1 MSDTHTEAPSVY
13 SPSPEFAE
21 QANATEELYREAE
34 QDRLAFWAKQADRL
48 SWDTP
53 FTEVLDWSEA
63 PFAKWFVGG
72 KLNVAYNCVDRHV
85 EAGNG
90 DRVAI
95 LWEGAPV
102 GDSRTL
108 TYAELQ
114 AEVCRAANAL
124 TDLGLVAGD
133 RVAIYMPMVP
143 EAIVAMLACARLGVM
158 HSVVFAGFSAS
169 ALKARIEDAEAKL
182 VITTDGQFR
191 RGKAVSLKESVDE
204 AVGAGGQAGKST
216 VEHVLVVRRTGM
228 DTPWTE
234 GRDLWWHD
242 TVDAASPEHT
252 PEAFDAEHPLFLL
265 YTSGTTGKPKG
276 IMHTSGGFLTQASY
290 THHNVFDVKPD
301 TDVYWCTADIGWVT
315 GHTYI
320 VYGPLSNGV
329 TQVVYEGTPASPNE
343 HRHFEV
349 IEKYGVTIYYTAP
362 TVIRMFMKFGR
373 EIPDAHDLSSLRL
386 LGSVGEPINHEAW
399 RWYRDAFGGN
409 KTPIV
414 DTWWQTET
422 GSIMISPLPGVTET
436 KPGSAMRP
444 LPGITAKI
452 VDEDGNELVP
462 GADEAEHV
470 TGYLVLDEPWP
481 SMLRGIWGDPER
493 YKETYWSKYG
503 KQGWYFAGDGARV
516 DSDGS
521 IWLLGRIDDV
531 MNVSGHRISTTEVE
545 SALVGH
551 SGVAEAAVVGA
562 SDETT
567 GQGICAFVILESH
580 AKHSDE
586 DMVEVLREQ
595 VAKEIGKIARPREI
609 HVVPELPK
617 TRSGKIMRRLLRDV
631 AEGRELGDT
640 STLVD
645 PSVFEAIRAEQVARL
660 AKRIRPLHRP
670 GRIPSR
676 AGSWQRCR
684 PVVC

>member
-1 MSDTHTEAPSVY
+1 MQRSVTTLTDMTDISAKHTYGPSAY
-13 SPSPEFAE
+13 PPSPEFAA

-34 QDRLAFWAKQADRL
+34 QDRLAFWAKQANRL

-53 FTEVLDWSEA
+53 FDQVLDWSDA
-63 PFAKWFVGG
+63 PVAKWFIGG

-95 LWEGAPV
+95 HWEGEPV
-102 GDSRTL
+102 GDSRVI

-114 AEVCRAANAL
+114 AEVCKAANAL
-124 TDLGLVAGD
+124 SDLGLVAGD

-143 EAIVAMLACARLGVM
+143 EAIVSMLACARLGVL
-158 HSVVFAGFSAS
+158 HSVVFAGFSAT

-191 RGKAVSLKESVDE
+191 RGQAVSLKESVDE
-204 AVGAGGQAGKST
+204 ACDGQKS
-216 VEHVLVVRRTGM
+216 VEHVVVVRRTGI

-234 GRDLWWHD
+234 GRDLWWHE
-242 TVDAASPEHT
+242 TVEPASPEHT
-252 PEAFDAEHPLFLL
+252 PEAFDSEHPLFLL

-276 IMHTSGGFLTQASY
+276 IMHTSGGYLTQASY
-290 THHNVFDVKPD
+290 THYDVFDIKPD
-301 TDVYWCTADIGWVT
+301 KDVYWCTADIGWVT

-320 VYGPLSNGV
+320 VYGPLSNGA
-329 TQVVYEGTPASPNE
+329 TQVVYEGTPASPSE
-343 HRHFEV
+343 HRHFQV
-349 IEKYGVTIYYTAP
+349 IEKYGVTVYYTAP
-362 TVIRMFMKFGR
+362 TLIRMFMKWGR
-373 EIPDAHDLSSLRL
+373 EFPDAHDLSSLRL
-386 LGSVGEPINHEAW
+386 LGSVGEPINPEAW

-409 KTPIV
+409 STPVV

-422 GSIMISPLPGVTET
+422 GAIMISPLPGVTNA
-436 KPGSAMRP
+436 KPGSAMKP
-444 LPGITAKI
+444 LPGISAKI
-452 VDEDGNELVP
+452 VDEEGHELVP

-470 TGYLVLDEPWP
+470 TGYLVLDQPWP

-493 YKETYWSKYG
+493 YKETYWARYAE
-503 KQGWYFAGDGARV
+503 QGWYFAGDGARV

-567 GQGICAFVILESH
+567 GQGICAFVILEAH
-580 AKHSDE
+580 AQDSGDE
-586 DMVEVLREQ
+586 MVGELREQ

-645 PSVFEAIRAEQVARL
+645 PSVFEAIRA
-660 AKRIRPLHRP
+660 AK
-670 GRIPSR
+670 
-676 AGSWQRCR
+676 
-684 PVVC
+684 

>member
-1 MSDTHTEAPSVY
+1 VTTLTDMSDSHTEVQSVY
-13 SPSPEFAE
+13 PPPAEFAA
-21 QANATEELYREAE
+21 QANAGEDLFREAE
-34 QDRLAFWAKQADRL
+34 ADRLAFWANQANRL
-48 SWDTP
+48 SWETP
-53 FTEVLDWSEA
+53 FDEVLDWSGA

-95 LWEGAPV
+95 CWEGEP
-102 GDSRTL
+102 GDSREL
-108 TYAELQ
+108 TYADLL
-114 AEVCRAANAL
+114 AEVSKAANAL

-143 EAIVAMLACARLGVM
+143 EAIVSMLACARLGVL
-158 HSVVFAGFSAS
+158 HSVVFAGFSAT
-169 ALKARIEDAEAKL
+169 ALSARIEDAEAKL
-182 VITTDGQFR
+182 VITTDGQYR
-191 RGKAVSLKESVDE
+191 RGQAVSLKEAVDE
-204 AVGAGGQAGKST
+204 AVSAAGTAEKNP
-216 VEHVLVVRRTGM
+216 VEHVLVVRRTGI

-234 GRDLWWHD
+234 GRDLWWHE
-242 TVDAASPEHT
+242 TVDVASPEHT
-252 PEAFDAEHPLFLL
+252 PEAFDSEHPLFLL

-276 IMHTSGGFLTQASY
+276 IMHTSGGYLTQASY
-290 THHNVFDVKPD
+290 THDNVFDIKPE

-320 VYGPLSNGV
+320 VYGPLSNGA
-329 TQVVYEGTPASPNE
+329 TQVVYEGTPNSPNE
-343 HRHFEV
+343 HRHFQI
-349 IEKYGVTIYYTAP
+349 IEKYSVTVYYTAP
-362 TVIRMFMKFGR
+362 TLIRMFMKWGR
-373 EIPDAHDLSSLRL
+373 EIPDDHDLSSLRL
-386 LGSVGEPINHEAW
+386 LGSVGEPINPEAW

-409 KTPIV
+409 RTPVV

-422 GSIMISPLPGVTET
+422 GAIMISPLPGVTKA
-436 KPGSAMRP
+436 KPGSAMTP
-444 LPGITAKI
+444 LPGISAKI
-452 VDEDGNELVP
+452 VDEEGNELVP

-470 TGYLVLDEPWP
+470 TGYLVLDQPWP

-493 YKETYWSKYG
+493 FKETYWSRYAEK
-503 KQGWYFAGDGARV
+503 GWYFAGDGARV

-567 GQGICAFVILESH
+567 GQGICAFVILRAH
-580 AKHSDE
+580 AKDNDNMVDE
-586 DMVEVLREQ
+586 LREQ

-645 PSVFEAIRAEQVARL
+645 PSVFEAIRAS
-660 AKRIRPLHRP
+660 K
-670 GRIPSR
+670 
-676 AGSWQRCR
+676 
-684 PVVC
+684 

>member
-1 MSDTHTEAPSVY
+1 MPETHTEAQSAYP
-13 SPSPEFAE
+13 PPADFAAK
-21 QANATEELYREAE
+21 ANATADLYDQAE
-34 QDRLAFWAKQADRL
+34 KDRLAFWGTQAQRL
-48 SWDTP
+48 AWETP
-53 FTEVLDWSEA
+53 FTEVLDWSGA

-95 LWEGAPV
+95 HWEGEPV
-102 GDSRTL
+102 GDSRSI
-108 TYAELQ
+108 TYAELKD
-114 AEVCRAANAL
+114 EVCKAANAL

-191 RGKAVSLKESVDE
+191 RGKAVSLKEAVDE
-204 AVGAGGQAGKST
+204 AVTGQPSVT
-216 VEHVLVVRRTGM
+216 NVLVVRRTGIEV
-228 DTPWTE
+228 PWTE
-234 GRDLWWHD
+234 GRDLWWD
-242 TVDAASPEHT
+242 ATVGSASTEHE
-252 PEAFDAEHPLFLL
+252 PEAFDSEHPLFLL

-276 IMHTSGGFLTQASY
+276 IMHTSGGYLTQASY
-290 THHNVFDVKPD
+290 THYNVFDVKPE
-301 TDVYWCTADIGWVT
+301 TDVFWCTADVGWVT

-329 TQVVYEGTPASPNE
+329 TQVVYEGTPASPDE
-343 HRHFEV
+343 HRHFQV

-362 TVIRMFMKFGR
+362 TLVRTFMKWGR
-373 EIPDAHDLSSLRL
+373 QLPAEHDLSSLRL
-386 LGSVGEPINHEAW
+386 LGSVGEPINPEAW
-399 RWYRDAFGGN
+399 RWYRMAFGAE

-422 GSIMISPLPGVTET
+422 GAAMISPLPGVTEC

-444 LPGITAKI
+444 LPGISAKI
-452 VDEDGNELVP
+452 VDDDGNDLAP
-462 GADEAEHV
+462 GTDHGEQAS
-470 TGYLVLDEPWP
+470 GYLVLDKPWP
-481 SMLRGIWGDPER
+481 AMLRGIWGDPER
-493 YKETYWSKYG
+493 FKETYWSRFAE
-503 KQGWYFAGDGARV
+503 QGWYFAGDGARYGK
-516 DSDGS
+516 DGE
-521 IWLLGRIDDV
+521 IWVLGRIDDV
-531 MNVSGHRISTTEVE
+531 MNISGHRISTAEVE

-562 SDETT
+562 SDEQT
-567 GQGICAFVILESH
+567 GQAICAFVILKAHH
-580 AKHSDE
+580 AGTPHDQ
-586 DMVEVLREQ
+586 MVEELRAE
-595 VAKEIGKIARPREI
+595 VAREISPIAKPREI

-645 PSVFEAIRAEQVARL
+645 PSVFEAIRAT
-660 AKRIRPLHRP
+660 K
-670 GRIPSR
+670 
-676 AGSWQRCR
+676 
-684 PVVC
+684 

>member
-1 MSDTHTEAPSVY
+1 MQRSVTTLTVMSETHTDVPSTFP
-13 SPSPEFAE
+13 PSDDFAA
-21 QANATEELYREAE
+21 QANATEGLYREA
-34 QDRLAFWAKQADRL
+34 QADRLAFWAKQANRL

-72 KLNVAYNCVDRHV
+72 RLNVAYNCVDRHV

-95 LWEGAPV
+95 CWEGEP
-102 GDSRTL
+102 GDSREL
-108 TYAELQ
+108 TYADLL
-114 AEVCRAANAL
+114 AEVSKAANAL

-133 RVAIYMPMVP
+133 RVAIYMPMIP
-143 EAIVAMLACARLGVM
+143 EAIVAMLACARLGIM
-158 HSVVFAGFSAS
+158 HSVVFAGFSAT
-169 ALKARIEDAEAKL
+169 ALAARIEDAEAKL

-191 RGKAVSLKESVDE
+191 RGVAVSLKEAVDE
-204 AVGAGGQAGKST
+204 AVDGQPT
-216 VEHVLVVRRTGM
+216 VEHVLVVRRTGI
-228 DTPWTE
+228 DTPWTA

-242 TVDAASPEHT
+242 TVESASPEHT
-252 PEAFDAEHPLFLL
+252 PEAFDSEHPLFLL

-276 IMHTSGGFLTQASY
+276 IMHTSGGYLTQASY
-290 THHNVFDVKPD
+290 THYNVFDIKPE
-301 TDVYWCTADIGWVT
+301 TDVFWCTADIGWVT

-320 VYGPLSNGV
+320 VYGPLSNGA
-329 TQVVYEGTPASPNE
+329 TQVVYEGTPNSPNE

-362 TVIRMFMKFGR
+362 TLIRTFMKWGR

-386 LGSVGEPINHEAW
+386 LGSVGEPINPEAW
-399 RWYRDAFGGN
+399 RWYRDVFGAN
-409 KTPIV
+409 RTPIV

-422 GSIMISPLPGVTET
+422 GAIMISPLPGVTTT
-436 KPGSAMRP
+436 KPGSAMKP
-444 LPGITAKI
+444 LPGISAKI

-470 TGYLVLDEPWP
+470 TGYLVLDQPWP
-481 SMLRGIWGDPER
+481 TMLRGIWGDPER
-493 YKETYWSKYG
+493 YRETYWSRYAE
-503 KQGWYFAGDGARV
+503 QGWYFAGDGARV

-551 SGVAEAAVVGA
+551 SHVAEAAVVGA

-567 GQGICAFVILESH
+567 GQGICAFVILEAH
-580 AKHSDE
+580 ARDNGNMVDE
-586 DMVEVLREQ
+586 LREQ

-645 PSVFEAIRAEQVARL
+645 PSVFEAIRAS
-660 AKRIRPLHRP
+660 K
-670 GRIPSR
+670 
-676 AGSWQRCR
+676 
-684 PVVC
+684 

>member
-1 MSDTHTEAPSVY
+1 MSDKHLEGPSTY
-13 SPSPEFAE
+13 PPADDFAAQANATAELYKAAEKDRSAFWAE
-21 QANATEELYREAE
+21 QAN
-34 QDRLAFWAKQADRL
+34 RL
-48 SWDTP
+48 SWETP
-53 FTEVLDWSEA
+53 FDEVLDWSEA

-72 KLNVAYNCVDRHV
+72 KLNVAYNCADRHV

-95 LWEGAPV
+95 LWEGEPV

-108 TYAELQ
+108 TYSELKD
-114 AEVCRAANAL
+114 EVCKAANAL
-124 TDLGLVAGD
+124 TELGLTAGD
-133 RVAIYMPMVP
+133 RVAIYMPMLP
-143 EAIVAMLACARLGVM
+143 EAIVAMLACARLGVL
-158 HSVVFAGFSAS
+158 HSVVFAGFSAA

-182 VITTDGQFR
+182 VITSDGQFR
-191 RGKAVSLKESVDE
+191 RGSAVSLKESVDE
-204 AVGAGGQAGKST
+204 AVDGQKS
-216 VEHVLVVRRTGM
+216 VEHVLVVRRTGI

-242 TVDAASPEHT
+242 TVDAASTEHT
-252 PEAFDAEHPLFLL
+252 PEAFDSEHPLFLL

-276 IMHTSGGFLTQASY
+276 IMHTSGGYLTQSSY
-290 THHNVFDVKPD
+290 THYNVFDVKPES
-301 TDVYWCTADIGWVT
+301 DVYWCTADIGWVT

-343 HRHFEV
+343 HRHFEI

-362 TVIRMFMKFGR
+362 TLIRMFMKWGR
-373 EIPDAHDLSSLRL
+373 QIPNAHDLSSLRL
-386 LGSVGEPINHEAW
+386 LGSVGEAINPEAW
-399 RWYRDAFGGN
+399 LWYRNAFGGN
-409 KTPIV
+409 RTPIV

-422 GSIMISPLPGVTET
+422 GSIMISPLPGVTAA
-436 KPGSAMRP
+436 KPGSAMQP

-452 VDEDGNELVP
+452 VDEEGNELVP
-462 GADEAEHV
+462 GADEGEHV
-470 TGYLVLDEPWP
+470 TGYLVLDQPWP

-493 YKETYWSKYG
+493 YKETYWSRYAEK
-503 KQGWYFAGDGARV
+503 GWYFAGDGARV
-516 DSDGS
+516 DSDGN

-567 GQGICAFVILESH
+567 GQGICAFVILKAS
-580 AKHSDE
+580 AKDNDNMVDE
-586 DMVEVLREQ
+586 LREQ

-645 PSVFEAIRAEQVARL
+645 PTVFEAIRAS
-660 AKRIRPLHRP
+660 K
-670 GRIPSR
+670 
-676 AGSWQRCR
+676 
-684 PVVC
+684 

>member
-1 MSDTHTEAPSVY
+1 MSQSHAEGPPTYPPADD
-13 SPSPEFAE
+13 FAA
-21 QANATEELYREAE
+21 QANATAELYAEAE
-34 QDRLAFWAKQADRL
+34 KDRLTFWAKQANRL

-53 FTEVLDWSEA
+53 FDDVLDWSEA
-63 PFAKWFVGG
+63 PVAKWFVGG

-95 LWEGAPV
+95 RWEGEPKD
-102 GDSRTL
+102 DSREI
-108 TYAELQ
+108 TYSELL
-114 AEVCRAANAL
+114 AEVSKAANAL

-133 RVAIYMPMVP
+133 RVAIYMPMLP
-143 EAIVAMLACARLGVM
+143 EAIVAMLACARLGVL
-158 HSVVFAGFSAS
+158 HSVVFAGFSSS
-169 ALKARIEDAEAKL
+169 ALAARIEDAEAKL
-182 VITTDGQFR
+182 VITADGQYR
-191 RGKAVSLKESVDE
+191 RGKAASLKEAVDE
-204 AVGAGGQAGKST
+204 AVDGQKS
-216 VEHVLVVRRTGM
+216 VEHVLVVRRTGI

-242 TVDAASPEHT
+242 TVDSASPEHT
-252 PEAFDAEHPLFLL
+252 PEAFDSEHPLFLL

-276 IMHTSGGFLTQASY
+276 IMHTSGGYLTQASY
-290 THHNVFDVKPD
+290 THHYVFDVKPE

-329 TQVVYEGTPASPNE
+329 TQVVYEGTPNSPNE

-362 TVIRMFMKFGR
+362 TLIRMFMKWGR

-386 LGSVGEPINHEAW
+386 LGSVGEPINPEAW

-409 KTPIV
+409 RTPIV

-422 GSIMISPLPGVTET
+422 GAIMISPLPGVTAA
-436 KPGSAMRP
+436 KPGSAMTP
-444 LPGITAKI
+444 LPGISAKI
-452 VDEDGNELVP
+452 VDEDGKELVP

-493 YKETYWSKYG
+493 YKETYWSRYD

-516 DSDGS
+516 DSDGD
-521 IWLLGRIDDV
+521 IWVLGRIDDV
-531 MNVSGHRISTTEVE
+531 MNVSGHRISTAEVE

-562 SDETT
+562 NDEAT
-567 GQGICAFVILESH
+567 GQGICAFVILRANTPDNERMV
-580 AKHSDE
+580 DE
-586 DMVEVLREQ
+586 LREQ

-645 PSVFEAIRAEQVARL
+645 PSVFEAIKAS
-660 AKRIRPLHRP
+660 K
-670 GRIPSR
+670 
-676 AGSWQRCR
+676 
-684 PVVC
+684 